1 MKSSFRTTYGS
12 ARVLTTKNVEIPKIN
27 PDEVLIHVKASTVN
41 RTDCAILTGEPFV
54 MRFFTG
60 LFKPKYF
67 ATGTDFAGIIE
78 NVGNSV
84 VDYKIGERVFGFHDE
99 GIGSHAEYLAYPIK
113 KPFGHIPENV
123 SFETAAASLEGAYYA
138 INFMNKVSLKKG
150 DNLLI
155 YGASG
160 AIGSALVQLAL
171 AKEISITAVTNSV
184 TFEYFKSLGLKR
196 VINYQTQDFTKIDDT
211 FDFIF
216 DAVGKSSYFICR
228 NLLKPNGI
236 YISSEIGPWLQNP
249 LLSLLSLF
257 KSGKKVK
264 FPVPTDIPKSIAT
277 IQDLLSK
284 QKFVP
289 LIDRM
294 YRLEYISEAF
304 EYTLSG
310 KKNGNVILK
319 MD

>member
-1 MKSSFRTTYGS
+1 MKSSFRSTYGS
-12 ARVLTTKNVEIPKIN
+12 PRVLTTKEVEIPEIN
-27 PDEVLIHVKASTVN
+27 ADEVLIRVMASTVN

-84 VDYKIGERVFGFHDE
+84 VDYKIGDRVFGFHDE
-99 GIGSHAEYLAYPIK
+99 GIGSHTEYLSYSTK
-113 KPFGHIPENV
+113 KPFGLIPENT
-123 SFETAAASLEGAYYA
+123 SFETAAASLEGAHYA
-138 INFMNKVSLKKG
+138 INFMNKVQLKKG
-150 DNLLI
+150 DHLLI

-171 AKEISITAVTNSV
+171 TKEISISVVTNSE

-196 VINYQTQDFTKIDDT
+196 VINYQTQDFTKIDDS
-211 FDFIF
+211 FDYIF
-216 DAVGKSSYFICR
+216 DAVGKSTYFVCR
-228 NLLKPNGI
+228 HLLKPKGV
-236 YISSEIGPWLQNP
+236 YISSELGPWLQNP
-249 LLSLLSLF
+249 LLSLLSIF

-264 FPVPTDIPKSIAT
+264 FPIPTDIPKSIAT

-284 QKFVP
+284 QKFIP

>member
-1 MKSSFRTTYGS
+1 MKSSFRSTYGS
-12 ARVLTTKNVEIPKIN
+12 PRVLTTKEVEIPEIN
-27 PDEVLIHVKASTVN
+27 ADEVLIRVMASTVN

-84 VDYKIGERVFGFHDE
+84 VDYKIGDRVFGFHDE
-99 GIGSHAEYLAYPIK
+99 GIGSHTEYLSYSTK
-113 KPFGHIPENV
+113 KPFGLIPENT
-123 SFETAAASLEGAYYA
+123 SFETAAASLEGAHYA
-138 INFMNKVSLKKG
+138 INFMNKVQLKKG
-150 DNLLI
+150 DHLLI

-171 AKEISITAVTNSV
+171 TKEISISVVTNSE

>member
-12 ARVLTTKNVEIPKIN
+12 PRVLTTKDVEIPKIN
-27 PDEVLIHVKASTVN
+27 PNEILIRVMASTVN
-41 RTDCAILTGEPFV
+41 RTDCAVLTGEPFV

-60 LFKPKYF
+60 LAKPNLF

-78 NVGNSV
+78 KVGDSV
-84 VDYKIGERVFGFHDE
+84 SDYKIGDRVFGFHDE

-113 KPFGHIPENV
+113 KPLGHIPENV
-123 SFETAAASLEGAYYA
+123 TYETAAASLEGAHYA

-171 AKEISITAVTNSV
+171 TKEITISVVTNSA
-184 TFEYFKSLGLKR
+184 TFEYFKSLGLKK
-196 VINYQTQDFTKIDDT
+196 VVDYQTEDFSKIDDT
-211 FDFIF
+211 FDCIF
-216 DAVGKSSYFICR
+216 DAVGKSTYFICR
-228 NLLKPNGI
+228 HLLKPKGV
-236 YISSEIGPWLQNP
+236 YISSELGPWLQNP

-264 FPVPTDIPKSIAT
+264 FPVPVDIPKSLKT
-277 IQDLLSK
+277 MQELLSV

-294 YRLEYISEAF
+294 YHLEDIAEAF

-310 KKNGNVILK
+310 KKNGNVIIK

>member
-1 MKSSFRTTYGS
+1 MKSSYRTTYGS
-12 ARVLTTKNVEIPKIN
+12 PRVLTTKDVEIPKIK
-27 PDEVLIHVKASTVN
+27 PDELLVRVMASTVN

-60 LFKPKYF
+60 LRKPTLF

-78 NVGNSV
+78 QVGTEITKF
-84 VDYKIGERVFGFHDE
+84 KIGDRVFGFHDE
-99 GIGSHAEYLAYPIK
+99 GIGSHAEYLSFPIK
-113 KPFGHIPENV
+113 KPLGLIPENT
-123 SFETAAASLEGAYYA
+123 SFETAAASLEGAHYA
-138 INFMNKVSLKKG
+138 INFMNKVDLKKG

-171 AKEISITAVTNSV
+171 AKEITISVVTNSA
-184 TFEYFKSLGLKR
+184 TFEYFKSLDLKR
-196 VINYQTQDFTKIDDT
+196 VVDYQTEDFTKIDDT
-211 FDFIF
+211 FDCIF
-216 DAVGKSSYFICR
+216 DAVGKSTYFTCR
-228 NLLKPNGI
+228 QLLKPKGI
-236 YISSEIGPWLQNP
+236 YISSELGPWVQNP
-249 LLSLLSLF
+249 LLSLVSVF

-264 FPVPTDIPKSIAT
+264 FPVPLDIPKSIII
-277 IQDLLSK
+277 IQELLSQ

-294 YRLEYISEAF
+294 YHLEHISEAF
-304 EYTLSG
+304 DYTLSG
-310 KKNGNVILK
+310 KKNGNVIIK

>member
-1 MKSSFRTTYGS
+1 MKSSFRSTYGS
-12 ARVLTTKNVEIPKIN
+12 PRVLTTKEVEIPEIN
-27 PDEVLIHVKASTVN
+27 ADEVLIRVMASTVN

-84 VDYKIGERVFGFHDE
+84 VDYKIGDRVFGFHDE
-99 GIGSHAEYLAYPIK
+99 GIGSHTEYLSYSTK
-113 KPFGHIPENV
+113 KPFGLIPENT
-123 SFETAAASLEGAYYA
+123 SFETAAASLEGAHYA
-138 INFMNKVSLKKG
+138 INFMNKVQLKKG
-150 DNLLI
+150 DHLLI

-171 AKEISITAVTNSV
+171 TKEISISVVTNSE

-196 VINYQTQDFTKIDDT
+196 VINYQTQDFTKIDDS
-211 FDFIF
+211 FDYIF
-216 DAVGKSSYFICR
+216 DAVGKSTYFVCR
-228 NLLKPNGI
+228 HLLKPKGV
-236 YISSEIGPWLQNP
+236 YISSELGPWLQNP
-249 LLSLLSLF
+249 LLSLLSIF

-264 FPVPTDIPKSIAT
+264 FPIPTDIPKSIAT

-284 QKFVP
+284 QKFIP

-304 EYTLSG
+304 EYTLRG

>member
-1 MKSSFRTTYGS
+1 MKSSFRSTYGS
-12 ARVLTTKNVEIPKIN
+12 PRVLTTKEVEIPEIN
-27 PDEVLIHVKASTVN
+27 ADEVLIRVMASTVN

-84 VDYKIGERVFGFHDE
+84 VDYKIGDRVFGFHDE
-99 GIGSHAEYLAYPIK
+99 GIGSHTEYLSYSTK
-113 KPFGHIPENV
+113 KPFGLIPENT
-123 SFETAAASLEGAYYA
+123 SFETAAASLEGAHYA
-138 INFMNKVSLKKG
+138 INFMNKVQLKKG
-150 DNLLI
+150 DHLLI

-171 AKEISITAVTNSV
+171 TKEISISVVTNSE

-196 VINYQTQDFTKIDDT
+196 VINYQTQDFTKIDDS
-211 FDFIF
+211 FDYIF
-216 DAVGKSSYFICR
+216 DAVGKSTYFVCR
-228 NLLKPNGI
+228 HLLKPKGV
-236 YISSEIGPWLQNP
+236 YISSELGPWLQNP
-249 LLSLLSLF
+249 LLSLLSIF

-264 FPVPTDIPKSIAT
+264 FPIPTDIPKSIAT

-284 QKFVP
+284 QKFIP

-294 YRLEYISEAF
+294 YRLEYISEALRLQR
-304 EYTLSG
+304 YILSDTFYR
-310 KKNGNVILK
+310 L
-319 MD
+319 ME